1 MCGFG
6 AFFEPE
12 RLFSP
17 GLLKAAS
24 RDLHHRGPDSD
35 GTLSEDGFSLVFRR
49 LAIIDLS
56 DDANQPMSDSTGRC
70 SIVYNGEI
78 YNYKELRKELLSV
91 GAIFKTH
98 SDTEVILQGYLLW
111 GEKILDRLEG
121 MYAFAIV
128 DRKESQAIVA
138 RDPYGIKPLYMF
150 RNGLT
155 TAFASEMRVL
165 TRLVKPEIDQSALA
179 ELLIFGWAAGTKS
192 NLKGIERVP
201 GGTVYNV
208 CLKTG
213 KLISRSFFNVLDL
226 LGKEISL
233 SSDEIAKIVSKNI
246 EASVKA
252 HLMSDVGYALQLSG
266 GVDSSLVAAFASSQT
281 EWTISS
287 FAVSLG
293 DHPLDEAQYRAEV
306 IERYNLDHH
315 EIALGNED
323 FANAFER
330 AVWHMEGPVPHL
342 GCVMIMLICDQI
354 KPLTKVVLT
363 GEGADEMFG
372 GYERYALWNKLRFQE
387 LLSKFLPS
395 KLIPN
400 KPPFMGVKKF
410 SKRDAAVYASVYH
423 DLLSLHK
430 MFPELIPKPGAREV
444 ASSRF
449 KHFLHRLFAVDHTA
463 YLESL
468 LVRQDK
474 MSMAASVEA
483 RVPYVHIPL
492 ARVLNSIPRK
502 EMATGGTTKPVLKTL
517 AEQYLSKKLIYR
529 RKNGLLLPY
538 FEWLKDSEGLGRYL
552 EYLTDPH
559 CRLAEYCPSGV
570 LRRIVENV
578 RSGKVKG
585 MGWIM
590 NIINVEIWL
599 RTSGFLTTQ
608 K

>member
-1 MCGFG
+1 MCGFA
-6 AFFEPE
+6 AFFEPG
-12 RLFSP
+12 RLFAP
-17 GLLKAAS
+17 ELLKGAN
-24 RDLHHRGPDSD
+24 RDLYHRGPDSD
-35 GTLSEDGFSLVFRR
+35 GTVNESGFSLVFRR

-56 DDANQPMSDSTGRC
+56 DGANQPMSDSSGRC

-78 YNYKELRKELLSV
+78 YNYKELRKELQSV
-91 GAIFKTH
+91 GVVFSTH

-128 DRKESQAIVA
+128 DRKESCAIVA
-138 RDPYGIKPLYMF
+138 RDPYGIKPLYML
-150 RNGLT
+150 RDGLT
-155 TAFASEMRVL
+155 TAFSSEMRVL
-165 TRLVKPEIDQSALA
+165 TRLVEPEIDRSALA

-192 NLKGIERVP
+192 NLKRIERVP
-201 GGTVYNV
+201 GGTVYKI

-213 KLISRSFFNVLDL
+213 TLTSRCFFDVLDL
-226 LGKEISL
+226 LGQEVSL
-233 SSDEIAKIVSKNI
+233 SNREIIETVSRNFK
-246 EASVKA
+246 ASVKA

-293 DHPLDEAQYRAEV
+293 VHPLDESQYRTEV
-306 IERYNLDHH
+306 IERYDLNHH
-315 EIALGNED
+315 EIPLGNKE
-323 FANAFER
+323 FADAFEK

-354 KPLTKVVLT
+354 KPFTKVVLT

-372 GYERYALWNKLRFQE
+372 GYERYALWNKLRLQE
-387 LLSKFLPS
+387 FFSQVLPS

-400 KPPFMGVKKF
+400 RSPFMGIRKF
-410 SKRDAAVYASVYH
+410 SGRDAAVYASVYH
-423 DLLSLHK
+423 DFHSLHEI
-430 MFPELIPKPGAREV
+430 FPELVPNPGAREI

-449 KHFLHRLFAVDHTA
+449 KHFLHRLFAVDQTA

-483 RVPYVHIPL
+483 RVPYVHLPL
-492 ARVLNSIPRK
+492 ARALNSIPRK
-502 EMATGGTTKPVLKTL
+502 DLAPGGVTKPILKTV
-517 AEQYLSKKLIYR
+517 AEKYLSKKLLYR

-538 FEWLKDSEGLGRYL
+538 YEWLRDPEGLGRYL
-552 EYLTDPH
+552 EYLTGTG
-559 CRLAEYCPSGV
+559 CLLADYCPHGA
-570 LRRIVENV
+570 LRKIVE
-578 RSGKVKG
+578 RFRAGEREG

-590 NIINVEIWL
+590 KLINLEIWL
-599 RTSGFLTTQ
+599 RTFGFLVRQ
-608 K
+608 N